1 MKTIKGLGDLIGKG
15 LWKGGHLENIRREK
29 RIQNECKGNLFV
41 TKTTRR
47 QAITACQLRLRPL
60 LTEELLV
67 LSSVHTKIYLLKIVY
82 VDVFG
87 VGRSLG

>member
-1 MKTIKGLGDLIGKG
+1 MTIGKG
-15 LWKGGHLENIRREK
+15 LWKRGHLENIWREK
-29 RIQNECKGNLFV
+29 RIQNEGKGYLFV

-47 QAITACQLRLRPL
+47 QAIILCQVRLWPL

-67 LSSVHTKIYLLKIVY
+67 LSSVHTKICLLKIVY